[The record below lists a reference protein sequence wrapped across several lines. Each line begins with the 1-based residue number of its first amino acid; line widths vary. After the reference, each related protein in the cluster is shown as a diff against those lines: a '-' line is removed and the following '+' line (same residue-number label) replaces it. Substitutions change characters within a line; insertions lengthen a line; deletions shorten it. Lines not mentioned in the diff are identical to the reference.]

1 MGREQSIQEF
11 EQYLLRRFP
20 GRRTVKDYLS
30 DLRQFGKICQ
40 KEWREVSVKDIDE
53 FINLQRAHG
62 LKQATINRRV
72 AALKTFFDFLA
83 EESGELSWSNPV
95 RFKRHAGKRGKSL
108 PRDIRDEDLERVW
121 GVINSARDRAW
132 FVLMLRAGLRVGEVV
147 DLQVKDLLNPPQA
160 EQPGRLR
167 VCGKGRKER
176 MVLLSGEAYAIL
188 ASWLAQRTG
197 QADGPVFLNER
208 GQALSANGIEWL
220 LHGYGEQVGLDL
232 TPHQLRHT
240 FARQVTEAGMPIT
253 SLSKLLGHAQITTT
267 QIYSAGANPDLAN
280 AYQAAMHHLE
290 ATPFTPMPPP
300 VAAAVA
306 EPAPQPLRPPSSGR
320 SAREPDWNA
329 WGSELPP
336 AIRQVS
342 LEYVKHHYLL
352 WPVRWRRERA
362 HNILGELLR
371 LWRWFLAFRPIT
383 RPEEIDLKDIWAYQT
398 DQQTR
403 GYAIGTIN
411 VRTEY
416 LLGLLHHLADQEQPV
431 NHSVF
436 RLRYLPQAAS
446 LPKYLSE
453 TEAQRLETHLKA
465 EIVQPARSRRCLAA
479 CMLLMLHSGLRS
491 GEVTGLNSQDLD
503 LPAKRLVIRLGK
515 GQRDRVVYLSELTC
529 QALAA
534 YLQDCP
540 AGGSLWLSSRN
551 TPLSQK
557 TLADQV
563 EKTGDLLGISH
574 LHPHRLRHTCATR
587 LLNAGMDV
595 TRLQKLLG
603 HEMVTTTMIY
613 AKVLDTTVEADFR
626 RAFHSIELGQMP
638 LSDLPV
644 SAVGWPTQSTKID
657 KTIDDSV

>member
-267 QIYSAGANPDLAN
+267 QIYSAGADPDLAN

-465 EIVQPARSRRCLAA
+465 EIVQPARSRRCLAP

>member
-1 MGREQSIQEF
+1 MGRDQSIQEF

-30 DLRQFGKICQ
+30 DLRQFIKNCQ

-53 FINLQRAHG
+53 FINLQRGQG

-95 RFKRHAGKRGKSL
+95 RYKRHAGKRSKSL

-121 GVINSARDRAW
+121 GVISSARDRAW

-147 DLQVKDLLNPPQA
+147 DLQVKDLLNPPRA

-176 MVLLSGEAYAIL
+176 IVLLSGEAYAIL
-188 ASWLAQRTG
+188 ASWLAERRG

-220 LHGYGEQVGLDL
+220 LHGYGEQVGFDL

-253 SLSKLLGHAQITTT
+253 SLSKLLGHEQITTT
-267 QIYSAGANPDLAN
+267 QIYSAGADPDLAN
-280 AYQAAMHHLE
+280 AYQTAMQHLE
-290 ATPFTPMPPP
+290 ATSLPPMPPP
-300 VAAAVA
+300 VAAAAA
-306 EPAPQPLRPPSSGR
+306 EPAPQPVRPPSSGR
-320 SAREPDWNA
+320 PAKEPDWAA

-342 LEYVKHHYLL
+342 LAYVKHHYPL

-362 HNILGELLR
+362 RNMLGELLR
-371 LWRWFLAFRPIT
+371 LWRWFLAFRPIAS
-383 RPEEIDLKDIWAYQT
+383 PAEIDLKDIWAYQT
-398 DQQTR
+398 DQRTR

-431 NHSVF
+431 NQSVF
-436 RLRYLPQAAS
+436 RLRYLPQPAS

-453 TEAQRLETHLKA
+453 AEAQRLETHLKA
-465 EIVQPARSRRCLAA
+465 EITQPARSRRCLAA

-491 GEVTGLNSQDLD
+491 SEVTGLNSQDLD
-503 LPAKRLVIRLGK
+503 LSTKRLVIRLGK

-534 YLQDCP
+534 YLQDHP
-540 AGGSLWLSSRN
+540 PGSLWLSSRN
-551 TPLSQK
+551 TLLSQD

-574 LHPHRLRHTCATR
+574 LHTHRLRHTCATR

-626 RAFHSIELGQMP
+626 RAFHRIELGQMP
-638 LSDLPV
+638 LSDQPV
-644 SAVGWPTQSTKID
+644 SAVGWPVQTAKID

>member
-1 MGREQSIQEF
+1 MR
-11 EQYLLRRFP
+11 
-20 GRRTVKDYLS
+20 
-30 DLRQFGKICQ
+30 
-40 KEWREVSVKDIDE
+40 
-53 FINLQRAHG
+53 
-62 LKQATINRRV
+62 
-72 AALKTFFDFLA
+72 
-83 EESGELSWSNPV
+83 
-95 RFKRHAGKRGKSL
+95 
-108 PRDIRDEDLERVW
+108 
-121 GVINSARDRAW
+121 
-132 FVLMLRAGLRVGEVV
+132 
-147 DLQVKDLLNPPQA
+147 DLLNPPQA

-176 MVLLSGEAYAIL
+176 IVLLSGEAYAIL

-220 LHGYGEQVGLDL
+220 LHGYGERVGFDL

-253 SLSKLLGHAQITTT
+253 SLSKLLGHEQITTT
-267 QIYSAGANPDLAN
+267 QIYSAGADPDLAK
-280 AYQAAMHHLE
+280 AYQTAMHHLE

-300 VAAAVA
+300 STTAVA
-306 EPAPQPLRPPSSGR
+306 EPAPQPVRPPSSGR
-320 SAREPDWNA
+320 SAKEPNWDA

-342 LEYVKHHYLL
+342 LEYVKHHYPL

-362 HNILGELLR
+362 RNILGELLR

-383 RPEEIDLKDIWAYQT
+383 SPEEIDLKDIWAYQT
-398 DQQTR
+398 DQKTR

-436 RLRYLPQAAS
+436 RLRYLPNPAS

-453 TEAQRLETHLKA
+453 AEAQRLEAHLKA
-465 EIVQPARSRRCLAA
+465 EIVQLARSRRCLAA

-491 GEVTGLNSQDLD
+491 GEVTGLNLEDLD
-503 LPAKRLVIRLGK
+503 FSTKRLVIRQGK

-534 YLQDCP
+534 YLQDRP
-540 AGGSLWLSSRN
+540 PGSLWLSSWN
-551 TPLSQK
+551 TPLSQD

-563 EKTGDLLGISH
+563 EKTGDLLGISN
-574 LHPHRLRHTCATR
+574 LHTHRLRHTCATR

-603 HEMVTTTMIY
+603 HERVTTTMIY
-613 AKVLDTTVEADFR
+613 AKVLDSTVEADFR
-626 RAFHSIELGQMP
+626 QAFHRIELGQMP
-638 LSDLPV
+638 LSVLPV
-644 SAVGWPTQSTKID
+644 SAVGWPVLTTKIE

>member
-30 DLRQFGKICQ
+30 DLRQFGKVCQ
-40 KEWREVSVKDIDE
+40 KEWREVNVKDIDE
-53 FINLQRAHG
+53 FIDLQRSKK
-62 LKQATINRRV
+62 LSQATINRRV

-95 RFKRHAGKRGKSL
+95 RFKRHAGKRSKSL
-108 PRDIRDEDLERVW
+108 PRDVGDEDLERVW
-121 GVINSARDRAW
+121 GVISNARDRAW

-147 DLQVKDLLNPPQA
+147 DLQMRDLLNPPQA

-176 MVLLSGEAYAIL
+176 IVLLSGEAYAIL

-220 LHGYGEQVGLDL
+220 LHGYGERVGFDL

-253 SLSKLLGHAQITTT
+253 SLSKLLGHEQITTT
-267 QIYSAGANPDLAN
+267 QIYSAGADPDLAK
-280 AYQAAMHHLE
+280 AYQTAMHHLE

-300 VAAAVA
+300 STTAVA
-306 EPAPQPLRPPSSGR
+306 EPAPQPVRPPSSGR
-320 SAREPDWNA
+320 SAKEPNWDA

-342 LEYVKHHYLL
+342 LEYVKHHYPL

-362 HNILGELLR
+362 RNILGELLR

-383 RPEEIDLKDIWAYQT
+383 SPEEIDLKDIWAYQT

-431 NHSVF
+431 NPSVF
-436 RLRYLPQAAS
+436 RLRYLPQPAS

-453 TEAQRLETHLKA
+453 AEAQRLETHLKA
-465 EIVQPARSRRCLAA
+465 EITQLARSRRCLAA
-479 CMLLMLHSGLRS
+479 CILLMLHSGLRS

-503 LPAKRLVIRLGK
+503 LPAKRLIIRQGK

-540 AGGSLWLSSRN
+540 PGHPLWLSSRN
-551 TPLSQK
+551 TPLSQDS
-557 TLADQV
+557 LADQV

-574 LHPHRLRHTCATR
+574 LHTHRLRHTCATR

-626 RAFHSIELGQMP
+626 KAFHRIELGQMP
-638 LSDLPV
+638 LSDQPL
-644 SAVGWPTQSTKID
+644 SAVGWPAQITKIV

>member
-1 MGREQSIQEF
+1 MERDQSIQEF

-20 GRRTVKDYLS
+20 GRRTVIDYLS
-30 DLRQFGKICQ
+30 DLRQFGKVCQ
-40 KEWREVSVKDIDE
+40 KEWREVTVKDIDE
-53 FINLQRAHG
+53 FINLQRAQG
-62 LKQATINRRV
+62 LKQATVNRRV

-83 EESGELSWSNPV
+83 EESGELSWNNPV
-95 RFKRHAGKRGKSL
+95 RYKRHAGKRGKSL

-121 GVINSARDRAW
+121 GVISSARDRAW
-132 FVLMLRAGLRVGEVV
+132 FALMLRAGLRVGEVV
-147 DLQVKDLLNPPQA
+147 GIKVKDLLNPPQA

-176 MVLLSGEAYAIL
+176 IVLLSGEAYAIL
-188 ASWLAQRTG
+188 ASWLTERTG

-208 GQALSANGIEWL
+208 GRPLSANGIEWL

-253 SLSKLLGHAQITTT
+253 SLSKLLGHEQITTT
-267 QIYSAGANPDLAN
+267 QIYSAGADPDLAN
-280 AYQAAMHHLE
+280 AYQTAMHHLE
-290 ATPFTPMPPP
+290 ATPLPPMPPP
-300 VAAAVA
+300 LAAAAA
-306 EPAPQPLRPPSSGR
+306 EPAPQPVRPPSSGGL
-320 SAREPDWNA
+320 AQEPDWDA

-336 AIRQVS
+336 VIRQVS
-342 LEYVKHHYLL
+342 LEYVKHHYPL

-383 RPEEIDLKDIWAYQT
+383 SPEEIDLKDIWAYQT

-416 LLGLLHHLADQEQPV
+416 LVGLLHHLADQEQPV
-431 NHSVF
+431 NQSVF
-436 RLRYLPQAAS
+436 RLRYLPRPAS

-453 TEAQRLETHLKA
+453 VEARRLETHLKT
-465 EIVQPARSRRCLAA
+465 EITQPARSRRCLAA

-503 LPAKRLVIRLGK
+503 LSTKRLVIRLGK

-540 AGGSLWLSSRN
+540 PGSLWLSSRN
-551 TPLSQK
+551 TPLSQD

-563 EKTGDLLGISH
+563 EKTGELLGISH
-574 LHPHRLRHTCATR
+574 LHTHRLRHTCATR

-626 RAFHSIELGQMP
+626 RAFHRIELDQMP
-638 LSDLPV
+638 LSDQPV
-644 SAVGWPTQSTKID
+644 SAVGWPTQITKIG
-657 KTIDDSV
+657 KTIDNSV